1 MVSGGSLRN
10 TLGHGSATSRTL
22 CTSSCNLADAATP
35 RTLLELESPS
45 SVGVSQAAT
54 EPELRPPGT
63 PPYPFALVQTMARS
77 SEQRLCLRSS
87 SCRLLLKRP
96 QSGELAKILRKPKY

>member
-63 PPYPFALVQTMARS
+63 PPLPLRPCSDHGKKFRAEALP
-77 SEQRLCLRSS
+77 E
-87 SCRLLLKRP
+87 K
-96 QSGELAKILRKPKY
+96 